1 IARILSPDTATSALI
16 HGAPVPSNTKP
27 FSMMTSALSVEL
39 SCANT
44 PLVDASSVDSST
56 ADSLVMVLSFE
67 VVQNDREATR
77 DILPAPRTRENAG
90 RYDLNDRPAC
100 LKTVNIIYGVVQC
113 KKRIGQRPLDSA
125 TSCRNGLPRLT
136 CTCRTSVS
144 RHPG

>member
-1 IARILSPDTATSALI
+1 MSSRLPIARILSPDTATSALI

-44 PLVDASSVDSST
+44 PQVDASSVDIST

-77 DILPAPRTRENAG
+77 DILPDYPPYSRK
-90 RYDLNDRPAC
+90 L
-100 LKTVNIIYGVVQC
+100 
-113 KKRIGQRPLDSA
+113 RPLRLEQPSA
-125 TSCRNGLPRLT
+125 C
-136 CTCRTSVS
+136 
-144 RHPG
+144 PGTVELI

>member
-1 IARILSPDTATSALI
+1 MPSRLPIARILSPDTATSALI

-44 PLVDASSVDSST
+44 PQVDASSVDIST

-77 DILPAPRTRENAG
+77 DILPDYTHIHANSG
-90 RYDLNDRPAC
+90 RYDLNS
-100 LKTVNIIYGVVQC
+100 
-113 KKRIGQRPLDSA
+113 RPLARERWSSSTAKSNAKNALDNNHWIRPPLA
-125 TSCRNGLPRLT
+125 GMVYRG
-136 CTCRTSVS
+136 
-144 RHPG
+144 